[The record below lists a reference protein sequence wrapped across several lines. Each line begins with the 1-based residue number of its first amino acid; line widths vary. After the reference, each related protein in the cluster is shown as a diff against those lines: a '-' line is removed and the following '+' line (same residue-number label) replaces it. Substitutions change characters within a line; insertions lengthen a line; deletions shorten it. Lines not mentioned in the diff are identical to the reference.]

1 MTRYSLIGFFAL
13 LLVWT
18 VPASAAK
25 IERVMS
31 ASGIEAWLVEER
43 FAAMPKVTS
52 GMLNEMADLKKMIVM
67 AAVDLGKDKDS
78 QKHQR

>member
-1 MTRYSLIGFFAL
+1 
-13 LLVWT
+13 
-18 VPASAAK
+18 
-25 IERVMS
+25 
-31 ASGIEAWLVEER
+31 
-43 FAAMPKVTS
+43 MPKVTS